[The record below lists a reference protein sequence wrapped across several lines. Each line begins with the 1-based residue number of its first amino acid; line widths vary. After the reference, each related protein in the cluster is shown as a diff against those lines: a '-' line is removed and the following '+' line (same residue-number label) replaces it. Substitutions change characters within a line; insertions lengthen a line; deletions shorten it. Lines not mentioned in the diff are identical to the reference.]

1 MPEPQ
6 SPMTL
11 LGGLTPAQF
20 MRHHWQRKPLLIR
33 QAIKDFSA
41 PVDAKALFA
50 LATQEDVQS
59 RLIISQPD
67 GNWELR
73 HGPFKPK
80 QIPAASAKAWTLLVQ
95 GVDLYQQQAHALLQQ
110 FSFIPQARL
119 DDLMISYAS
128 DQGGVGPHFDSYDV
142 FLLQAK
148 GTRRWRIGKQKDLTL
163 QQGVPLRILEN
174 FEAEEEWLLE
184 AGDMLYLPP
193 MYAHDGIA
201 EGNDC
206 MTYSI
211 GFRSPNR
218 AELAS
223 TLLERLAEPDDWADD
238 DEGADEQ
245 APAAHAS
252 VLYKDAKQT
261 ATATSGAI
269 PEAMQQFARAAVL
282 HKLQQPHAI
291 EQLLGEYLSEPK
303 SAVYFSEEDHPDA
316 VDGEWEPAHEPTAIA
331 LNRKTRMLYDEYF
344 LYINGES
351 YRVAGKDSTLLRQLA
366 DRRALPY
373 PQFKQLSK
381 PAQEILQEWL
391 DQGWLFQV

>member
-6 SPMTL
+6 SPLTL

-41 PVDAKALFA
+41 PVDAQALFA
-50 LATQEDVQS
+50 LASQEEVQS
-59 RLIISQPD
+59 RLIISEPD
-67 GNWELR
+67 GGWELR
-73 HGPFKPK
+73 NGPFKPK
-80 QIPAASAKAWTLLVQ
+80 QIPTQSQKAWTMLVQ

-163 QQGVPLRILEN
+163 QQGVPLRILEH

-184 AGDMLYLPP
+184 PGDMLYLPP

-223 TLLERLAEPDDWADD
+223 TLLERLAEPDDWGDD
-238 DEGADEQ
+238 DEDGNEQ

-269 PEAMQQFARAAVL
+269 PEAMQQFARAAVM

-303 SAVYFSEEDHPDA
+303 AAVYFSEADHPDA
-316 VDGEWEPAHEPTAIA
+316 VDGEWALAHEPTAIA

-381 PAQEILQEWL
+381 PAQEILHEWI